1 MPRLL
6 FEKTGSA
13 VWMSHLDLMRL
24 MQRAFKRAGL
34 PLTHTHGFNPR
45 PSVSIALPLSV
56 GVESVCEILDF
67 DLEGDLP
74 PMETIQT
81 RLNAAL
87 VPGITVRQV
96 YMDGRKIRD
105 LALLRCRLGLEYDGG
120 IPAGA
125 TDAIATLFARES
137 LMVEKKSKNGILE
150 QDIRPMIREM
160 FVAQTGEKELRVEAL
175 ITCQNPSLNPMQL
188 YGAIVRYLPEV
199 APDFCT
205 CRREELYDEKET
217 IFVFTK

>member
-34 PLTHTHGFNPR
+34 PLTHTQGFNPR

-67 DLEGDLP
+67 DLEGELP

-81 RLNAAL
+81 RMNAVL
-87 VPGITVRQV
+87 VPGVTVRQV

-137 LMVEKKSKNGILE
+137 LMVEKKSKNGIRE
-150 QDIRPMIREM
+150 QDIRPMIRELS
-160 FVAQTGEKELRVEAL
+160 VAQTGEKELRVEAL

-217 IFVFTK
+217 IFR

>member
-1 MPRLL
+1 MDKYRLL
-6 FEKTGSA
+6 FSKTGRA
-13 VWMSHLDLMRL
+13 VYISHLDLMRTL
-24 MQRAFKRAGL
+24 TRAFLRAECRL
-34 PLTHTHGFNPR
+34 KYSEGFNPH
-45 PSVSIALPLSV
+45 PQISIALPLSV
-56 GVESVCEILDF
+56 GVESVCELLDF
-67 DLEGDLP
+67 DLEGELP

-81 RLNAAL
+81 RLNAVL
-87 VPGITVRQV
+87 VPGVTVRQV

-150 QDIRPMIREM
+150 QDIRPMIRELS
-160 FVAQTGEKELRVEAL
+160 VAQTGEKELRVEAL

-217 IFVFTK
+217 IFR

>member
-56 GVESVCEILDF
+56 GVESVCELLDF
-67 DLEGDLP
+67 DLEGELP

-81 RLNAAL
+81 RLNAVL
-87 VPGITVRQV
+87 VPGVTVRQV

-150 QDIRPMIREM
+150 QDIRPMIRELS
-160 FVAQTGEKELRVEAL
+160 VAQTGEKELRVEAL

-217 IFVFTK
+217 IFR